1 MGYYL
6 RGKVSSECG
15 FERLKGV
22 KGLVKYARGPGNMEV
37 REVAEPVPGPG
48 EVLVEVEAAGICG
61 SDLHVY
67 EDAIAIPIRVPVVV
81 GHEFSGV
88 VAAVGEGVGAVA
100 PGMRVTALPSV
111 RICGE
116 CRYCRRGAI
125 NLCLGRESMGY
136 WHDGSFA
143 PLCVAP
149 ERCIRELPANVGFRA
164 AALSEPLA
172 CAVHAVSEL
181 TRVSAGDLVAVVGPG
196 SIGLLCLQV
205 ALAEG
210 GRVVVFGRRQ
220 DRGRLELALRLGAER
235 VVMVEEEDAEAVVA
249 ELSGGYGA
257 DVVLECTGHP
267 SGAALALKL
276 VRKQGKYT
284 QVGLFGAPVEFDL
297 EAVAVRELRFTG
309 SFGQQ
314 PTSWSRALE
323 LMRSGKVDTGALIT
337 HQLPLAEW
345 REAFDLFERQEGVK
359 MLLDVRGE

>member
-1 MGYYL
+1 
-6 RGKVSSECG
+6 
-15 FERLKGV
+15 
-22 KGLVKYARGPGNMEV
+22 MEV

-88 VAAVGEGVGAVA
+88 VASIGEGVESVA
-100 PGMRVTALPSV
+100 AGMRVTALPSV
-111 RICGE
+111 RICGD
-116 CRYCRRGAI
+116 CRYCRSGAI
-125 NLCLGRESMGY
+125 NLCLRRESMGY

-143 PLCVAP
+143 PLCVVP

-210 GRVVVFGRRQ
+210 GRVVVLGRRQ
-220 DRGRLELALRLGAER
+220 DRERLELALRLGADR
-235 VVMVEEEDAEAVVA
+235 AVVVEDEDAEAALA

-257 DVVLECTGHP
+257 DVVLECSGHA
-267 SGAALALKL
+267 SGAALSLKL

-284 QVGLFGAPVEFDL
+284 QVGLFGAPVVFDL
-297 EAVAVRELRFTG
+297 EAVAVKELRFTG

-314 PTSWSRALE
+314 PTSWSRALQ
-323 LMRSGKVDTGALIT
+323 LMRTGKVDAEALIS

-345 REAFDLFERQEGVK
+345 REAFSLFERQEGVK
-359 MLLDVRGE
+359 LLLDVRGE